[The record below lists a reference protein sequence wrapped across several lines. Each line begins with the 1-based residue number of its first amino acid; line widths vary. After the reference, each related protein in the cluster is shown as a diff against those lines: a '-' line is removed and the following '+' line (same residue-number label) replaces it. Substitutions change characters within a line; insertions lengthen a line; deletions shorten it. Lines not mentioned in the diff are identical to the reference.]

1 MHRRR
6 VSSTAVRSVGYD
18 EDRHELEIE
27 YAEGGVY
34 RYSLVPRRVYEQ
46 LLAAES
52 IGRYVTRRVKP
63 NYPVAQV
70 E

>member
-1 MHRRR
+1 VRRHP
-6 VSSTAVRSVGYD
+6 VTSTAVRSVGYD

-46 LLAAES
+46 LRAADS
-52 IGRYVTRRVKP
+52 IGAYVARHVKP
-63 NYPVAQV
+63 HYPVAQV
-70 E
+70 K

>member
-1 MHRRR
+1 MRRR
-6 VSSTAVRSVGYD
+6 PVTSSAVRSVGYD

-34 RYSLVPRRVYEQ
+34 RYSLVPRRAYDD
-46 LLAAES
+46 LLDASS
-52 IGRYVTRRVKP
+52 IGAYVTKHIKP
-63 NYPVAQV
+63 RYPVSEV

>member
-1 MHRRR
+1 MRRHH
-6 VSSTAVRSVGYD
+6 VDSSAVRSVGYD

-34 RYSLVPRRVYEQ
+34 RYSLVPRRSYEE
-46 LLAAES
+46 LLAAPS
-52 IGRYVTRRVKP
+52 IGAYVATQVKP
-63 NYPVAQV
+63 RYPVSEV